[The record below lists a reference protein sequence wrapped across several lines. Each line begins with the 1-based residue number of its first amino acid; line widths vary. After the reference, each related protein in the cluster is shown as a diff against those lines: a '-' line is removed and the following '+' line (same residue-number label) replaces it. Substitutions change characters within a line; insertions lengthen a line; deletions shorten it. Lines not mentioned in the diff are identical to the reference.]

1 MNEQP
6 ENGSD
11 TSADILNKS
20 LPTIGD
26 YINQYQLMH
35 QEIVSMKTQAKI
47 LDAYRK
53 WYATCFF
60 DQYIER
66 MKRSFD
72 KQVEE
77 IGPVVLILS
86 KAISWLVP
94 EKDRK
99 YLSKYVFERQS
110 IHELAIQY
118 DDTDRYIAGAIYK
131 ASMIEVP
138 NEMVEEYG
146 EIFKK

>member
-1 MNEQP
+1 M
-6 ENGSD
+6 
-11 TSADILNKS
+11 IR
-20 LPTIGD
+20 
-26 YINQYQLMH
+26 INY
-35 QEIVSMKTQAKI
+35 
-47 LDAYRK
+47 
-53 WYATCFF
+53 F

-72 KQVEE
+72 KQVEG

-110 IHELAIQY
+110 IQELAMEY

-131 ASMIEVP
+131 ASLIEVP

>member
-6 ENGSD
+6 ENGNNA
-11 TSADILNKS
+11 SANLLNKS

-26 YINQYQLMH
+26 YIDQYQLVH
-35 QEIVSMKTQAKI
+35 QEIVSMKNQAKI

-53 WYATCFF
+53 RYATGFF
-60 DQYIER
+60 DEYIER

-77 IGPVVLILS
+77 IGPLVLILS

-99 YLSKYVFERQS
+99 YLSKYIFERKGVQ
-110 IHELAIQY
+110 EMAMEY

-131 ASMIEVP
+131 ASLIEVP
-138 NEMVEEYG
+138 TEMVEEYG

>member
-6 ENGSD
+6 ENGSNA
-11 TSADILNKS
+11 SADLLNKS

-26 YINQYQLMH
+26 YIDQYQLIH
-35 QEIVSMKTQAKI
+35 QEIVSMKNQAKI

-53 WYATCFF
+53 WYATNFF

-72 KQVEE
+72 KQVEK

-110 IHELAIQY
+110 IHELAMQY

-138 NEMVEEYG
+138 TEMVEEYG
-146 EIFKK
+146 EILKK

>member
-1 MNEQP
+1 MNEQL
-6 ENGSD
+6 ETGSD
-11 TSADILNKS
+11 ASADILSKS

-26 YINQYQLMH
+26 YIDQYKLMH
-35 QEIVSMKTQAKI
+35 QEIVSMKNQAKI
-47 LDAYRK
+47 LDTYRK

-60 DQYIER
+60 DQYIEQL
-66 MKRSFD
+66 KRSFD
-72 KQVEE
+72 KQIEK

-110 IHELAIQY
+110 IHELAMQY
-118 DDTDRYIAGAIYK
+118 DDTDRYIAGAIYQ

-146 EIFKK
+146 DIFKR